1 MMVKHAFKVVIPA
14 RFASNRFPGKPLHT
28 ICGIP
33 MIVHVCQRA
42 VSSGAD
48 QVIVATDDLRIA
60 NTVEAAGYQA
70 IMTSEDHAS
79 GTDRIAEVAIK
90 EGWNDETIV
99 VNIQGD
105 EPLIEPANIET
116 LVTTLVSQSQADI
129 STIATTITDMAELFD
144 PNAVKVV
151 TDHNNY
157 ALYFS
162 RATIPWD
169 RDRFPDAVDAVTK
182 QHQRHIGLYAYRA
195 EFLKRYLQMQI
206 APIEVLEKLEQL
218 RMLWNGESIIVALVS
233 PAPAAGVDT
242 PEDLLRVEQI
252 MSVNQQTVFSKG
264 L

>member
-1 MMVKHAFKVVIPA
+1 MAKHSFKVVIPA
-14 RFASNRFPGKPLHT
+14 RYASSRFPGKPLQL

-42 VSSGAD
+42 ASSGAD
-48 QVIVATDDLRIA
+48 QVIVATDDLRIV

-70 IMTSEDHAS
+70 IMTREDHAS
-79 GTDRIAEVAIK
+79 GTDRIAEVTIK

-105 EPLIEPANIET
+105 EPLIEPTNIET
-116 LVTTLVSQSQADI
+116 LVNALVSQSKADI
-129 STIATTITDMAELFD
+129 ATIATTITDSAELFN

-169 RDRFPDAVDAVTK
+169 REHFPDAVDPVSN
-182 QHQRHIGLYAYRA
+182 QHQRHIGLYAYRT

-218 RMLWNGESIIVALVS
+218 RMLWNGESIIVALLS
-233 PAPAAGVDT
+233 SAPAIGVDT
-242 PEDLLRVEQI
+242 PEDLQRVEKI
-252 MSVNQQTVFSKG
+252 MSTNNLS
-264 L
+264 